1 MYLRKIISVL
11 SAAVLTA
18 GIIGVI
24 PSAAASFQGGSGTAA
39 DPYLVATA
47 EQVAAMRDNLSAHYK
62 LNATIDMS
70 SLGNIKP
77 IGTIAKPFKGS
88 FVCDLNTAG
97 YPLYAIKNLSIH
109 TAETPYIGEGQ
120 SKWEAALFGA
130 TDSAQISNIYV
141 LDVKIGNNNFGDHR
155 GAVQYGDYKPGM
167 DEQPTAALVGRA
179 TNSSISGCAST
190 GTVTARSNAV
200 SGLVAE
206 SYGSTISNCYSLCN
220 VSTEGKWNAGGFIGY
235 ITDNT
240 TVSGCFSEGS
250 VSGATFT
257 NGGFIASVTQSVV
270 TNCYSNVP
278 ADMAFIGKS
287 ENASISNCYG
297 NGGTGGIKASAAGDT
312 AINCYTIGGS
322 AGFGFKSGSAADVKS
337 AFSSLSDWDCSGNLP
352 VLAAVKKCPALG
364 NYAVGSMNGTPSSVQ
379 PSVTPDGS
387 QNGSQNSTGASGQ
400 EQQLPAGASDE
411 EMKEFSEIIEK
422 LPASDLITLDNKADM
437 KKAKIIYDKM
447 TDSQQEELD
456 PNVHVKYN
464 QCYKAL
470 ETLMIADISDRIDR
484 LPSPKKLTKK
494 NLNSVKAIKEDY
506 DFLEDDMKAYI
517 SEELTEKL
525 KKCLE
530 IVESAAS
537 GTASSSA
544 FTAKEIIVMSIL
556 AFVILLNAAANVLL
570 AVLYL
575 KKNKETEGAANEKAD
590 VL

>member
-1 MYLRKIISVL
+1 MNLKKIISVL
-11 SAAVLTA
+11 TATVLTA

-47 EQVAAMRDNLSAHYK
+47 EQVVAMRDNLSAHYK

-88 FVCDLNTAG
+88 FVCDLNTDG

-109 TAETPYIGEGQ
+109 TSETPFIAEGQ

-130 TDSAQISNIYV
+130 VDSAQITNIYL
-141 LDVKIGNNNFGDHR
+141 LDVKIGNDNFGDHR

-167 DEQPTAALVGRA
+167 DEQPTAALIGKA

-190 GTVTARSNAV
+190 GTISARSNNVA
-200 SGLVAE
+200 GLIGVCD
-206 SYGSTISNCYSLCN
+206 GSTVTNCYSLCN
-220 VSTEGKWNAGGFIGY
+220 VSTDGKWNASSFIAVVLQ
-235 ITDNT
+235 NS
-240 TVSGCFSEGS
+240 TVSNCFGEGT
-250 VSGATFT
+250 VSGATFM
-257 NGGFIASVTQSVV
+257 NGGFIADAQQSVV

-287 ENASISNCYG
+287 ENASVSNCYG
-297 NGGTGGIKASAAGDT
+297 NGGTGGIKSSAAGDT
-312 AINCYTIGGS
+312 AINCFTIGGA
-322 AGFGFKSGSAADVKS
+322 AGFGFSAASAADVKN

-352 VLAAVKKCPALG
+352 VLTAVKKCPTLG
-364 NYAVGSMNGTPSSVQ
+364 NYAVGAMNGTPSTAQ
-379 PSVTPDGS
+379 PAVTPS
-387 QNGSQNSTGASGQ
+387 QSESGTQNSTAASS
-400 EQQLPAGASDE
+400 EQQTPAGASDE
-411 EMKEFSEIIEK
+411 ELKEFSEIVEK
-422 LPASDLITLDNKADM
+422 LPVTDLITMDNKADI
-437 KKAKIIYDKM
+437 KRAKAIYDKM
-447 TDSQQEELD
+447 TDSQQEQLD
-456 PNVHVKYN
+456 PGAIVKYN

-470 ETLMIADISDRIDR
+470 ETLMVADISDRIDK
-484 LPSPKKLTKK
+484 LPSPDKLTEKDFDT
-494 NLNSVKAIKEDY
+494 VKAIKEDY

-517 SEELTEKL
+517 SDELTEKL
-525 KKCLE
+525 EKCLE
-530 IVESAAS
+530 IVESGAVAVS
-537 GTASSSA
+537 SSSA
-544 FTAKEIIVMSIL
+544 FTTKEIVVMCIL

-575 KKNKETEGAANEKAD
+575 KKNKETEGVANEKAD

>member
-1 MYLRKIISVL
+1 MNLRKIISVL
-11 SAAVLTA
+11 TATVITA
-18 GIIGVI
+18 GILGVI

-47 EQVAAMRDNLSAHYK
+47 EQVVAMRDNLSAHYK

-70 SLGNIKP
+70 PLGDIKP

-88 FVCDLNTAG
+88 FVCDLNTEG

-130 TDSAQISNIYV
+130 TDSAQITNIYV

-179 TNSSISGCAST
+179 TNSTIRGCAST
-190 GTVTARSNAV
+190 GTVSARSNAV
-200 SGLVAE
+200 SGLIAE
-206 SYGSTISNCYSLCN
+206 SYGSTITNCYSLCN
-220 VSTEGKWNAGGFIGY
+220 VSTEGKWNVGGFIGY
-235 ITDNT
+235 AEDNST
-240 TVSGCFSEGS
+240 INGCFSEGS

-257 NGGFIASVTQSVV
+257 NGGFIASVNQSVV

-297 NGGTGGIKASAAGDT
+297 NGGTGGIKGSEAGDT
-312 AINCYTIGGS
+312 AVNCFTIGGT
-322 AGFGFKSGSAADVKS
+322 AGFGFNAGSAADVKA
-337 AFSSLSDWDCSGNLP
+337 AFSSLSDWDCSGDMP
-352 VLAAVKKCPALG
+352 VLAAVKKCPTLS
-364 NYAVGSMNGTPSSVQ
+364 NYAVGAMNGTPSSVQ
-379 PSVTPDGS
+379 PAVTPS
-387 QNGSQNSTGASGQ
+387 QSQSGAQSSTDASGQ
-400 EQQLPAGASDE
+400 EQQAPTGASEE

-422 LPASDLITLDNKADM
+422 LPVSDLITLDNKADM
-437 KKAKIIYDKM
+437 KKAKAIYDKM

-456 PNVHVKYN
+456 PNALVKYN

-470 ETLMIADISDRIDR
+470 EMLMVADISDRIDK
-484 LPSPKKLTKK
+484 LPSPDKLTEKDFDT
-494 NLNSVKAIKEDY
+494 VKEIKEDY

-517 SEELTEKL
+517 SAELTEKL
-525 KKCLE
+525 EKCLE
-530 IVESAAS
+530 IVESGATAVAA
-537 GTASSSA
+537 SSA
-544 FTAKEIIVMSIL
+544 FTAKEIIVMCIL
-556 AFVILLNAAANVLL
+556 AFVILLNVAANVLL

-575 KKNKETEGAANEKAD
+575 KKNKETEGVTNEKAD
-590 VL
+590 EL